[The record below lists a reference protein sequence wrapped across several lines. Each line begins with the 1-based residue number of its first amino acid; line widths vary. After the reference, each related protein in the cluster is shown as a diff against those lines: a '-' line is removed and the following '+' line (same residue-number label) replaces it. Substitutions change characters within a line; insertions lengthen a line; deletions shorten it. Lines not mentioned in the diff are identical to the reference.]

1 VFHIFLLSDITGI
14 HRLNS
19 QRAQYGI
26 NISDAS
32 WFTDIW
38 TFGVYIKLR
47 AKQTLSVHLR
57 SIFNLLE
64 VAMNTLFDQ
73 TANQELARQYRANM
87 QEKSIRA
94 RLIQEKDPAERPAP
108 RKKSFRQVVK
118 PKIAFGMAVVALTL
132 ILIAQNVAV
141 AAGGGGG
148 GGIYLVM

>member
-1 VFHIFLLSDITGI
+1 
-14 HRLNS
+14 
-19 QRAQYGI
+19 
-26 NISDAS
+26 
-32 WFTDIW
+32 
-38 TFGVYIKLR
+38 
-47 AKQTLSVHLR
+47 
-57 SIFNLLE
+57 
-64 VAMNTLFDQ
+64 MNTLFDQ

-94 RLIQEKDPAERPAP
+94 RLIQEKDPAERLAP